1 MGPLEG
7 IKVLEF
13 AGLGPA
19 PFAAMMLADMGAE
32 VLRIDRPWEVRSSP
46 PAEPSKDVLNRGRMS
61 VGIDLKS
68 PQGVEAV
75 FELLKTADALI
86 EGYRPGV
93 MERLGLGPDECL
105 EKNKRLVYGRMT
117 GWGQEGPLAHAAGH
131 DINYIAL
138 AGVLNAIGRKGES
151 PVPPLNLVGDFGG
164 GGMLLAFG
172 ILCALLEREK
182 SDRGQ
187 VVDAAMVDGAAILMA
202 MIYGFR
208 AMGIWEDERE
218 TNLLDGGAPF
228 YDAYECKDGKFIS
241 LGALEPQ
248 FYSELFDLLGIAKE
262 DVPEQ
267 MDRSQWP
274 MMKEILAEAV
284 RAKTRY
290 EWQEIL
296 EGSDTCFAPVL
307 NMDEAAEHPHNVERK
322 TFIEIEGVRQPAP
335 APRFSRTT
343 PHVSRPPAHPGQNTD
358 EALRKWGFSEKKI
371 QSLRKVEAI
380 V

>member
-32 VLRIDRPWEVRSSP
+32 VLRIDRPWEVRSSS

-68 PQGVEAV
+68 PLGVEAV
-75 FELLKTADALI
+75 FELQKTADALI

-93 MERLGLGPDECL
+93 MERLGLGPDDCL
-105 EKNKRLVYGRMT
+105 EKNPRLVYGRMT
-117 GWGQEGPLAHAAGH
+117 GWGQDGPLAHAAGH

-138 AGVLNAIGRKGES
+138 AGVLNAIGRKGEA

-172 ILCALLEREK
+172 VLCALLEREK
-182 SDRGQ
+182 SGRGQ

-202 MIYGFR
+202 MFYGFR
-208 AMGIWEDERE
+208 AMGIWEDERG

-248 FYSELFDLLGIAKE
+248 FYSELYDLLGMVKE
-262 DVPEQ
+262 DLPEQ
-267 MDRSQWP
+267 MDRGQWP
-274 MMKEILAEAV
+274 IMKERLAEAV

-296 EGSDTCFAPVL
+296 EGSDACFAPVL

-322 TFIEIEGVRQPAP
+322 TFIEIDGVRQPAP
-335 APRFSRTT
+335 APRFSRTI
-343 PHVSRPPAHPGQNTD
+343 PEVSRPPAHPGQNTD
-358 EALRKWGFSEKKI
+358 EALRAWGFSDEKI
-371 QSLRKVEAI
+371 QSLRLAKAVL
-380 V
+380 